1 MTVEYASSSS
11 RHVPPELCK
20 SFRPKRRGR
29 RECRGVRCP
38 RGLVRRKVDSGAHEH
53 TGSAETLRHSL
64 RDGLTAYAELA
75 PVTNSVLVT
84 VAGGLR
90 LIVPVGPTSPPPA

>member
-1 MTVEYASSSS
+1 MPGRTLSPRS
-11 RHVPPELCK
+11 RTHE
-20 SFRPKRRGR
+20 
-29 RECRGVRCP
+29 
-38 RGLVRRKVDSGAHEH
+38 VDSGAHEH